1 MATKYI
7 AQLYIYC
14 FEIKIISL
22 LISYIAR
29 TATGSTA
36 EMSEEKRN
44 VSSRPGVSC
53 SP

>member
-7 AQLYIYC
+7 AQLYIC

-22 LISYIAR
+22 LISYTAR